1 MCQMLAK
8 KSWAA
13 VGFILHITV
22 MSIYL
27 HLYNIHIYIQ
37 IYACFFILFVRMCC
51 LLFAR
56 KFALYP
62 AHAQFNNSTTT
73 CSATYV
79 HIICLC
85 IYFCACVEAHL
96 CLYFITSLF
105 HYKYR
110 YIDMPVCG
118 CAAAFF
124 MRVQAHNNLL
134 YVCKIFLFIP
144 IYMPMNVLK
153 RMHRFASLQRNL

>member
-1 MCQMLAK
+1 MLAFSSYSCACVAYFSQGK
-8 KSWAA
+8 
-13 VGFILHITV
+13 L
-22 MSIYL
+22 
-27 HLYNIHIYIQ
+27 LYIRLMHNLTIQ
-37 IYACFFILFVRMCC
+37 PQLV
-51 LLFAR
+51 
-56 KFALYP
+56 
-62 AHAQFNNSTTT
+62 AQLMF
-73 CSATYV
+73 
-79 HIICLC
+79 ICLC
-85 IYFCACVEAHL
+85 IYFCAFVEAHL

-153 RMHRFASLQRNL
+153 RMHRFASPQRNL